1 MGAGHWGGGGSR
13 PARTYGNART
23 GRVFPGLSAVPV
35 SLDFR
40 FATIGHRAVS
50 IRAAGPPY
58 VSVDDAAPVD
68 SLDAPLKAP
77 DPLPRVEP
85 KPARPQQK

>member
-1 MGAGHWGGGGSR
+1 VAGGLALRIGQNESPQRCARGGFRSVGAGHWGGGGSR

-50 IRAAGPPY
+50 IRAAPLGPPT
-58 VSVDDAAPVD
+58 
-68 SLDAPLKAP
+68 
-77 DPLPRVEP
+77 
-85 KPARPQQK
+85 